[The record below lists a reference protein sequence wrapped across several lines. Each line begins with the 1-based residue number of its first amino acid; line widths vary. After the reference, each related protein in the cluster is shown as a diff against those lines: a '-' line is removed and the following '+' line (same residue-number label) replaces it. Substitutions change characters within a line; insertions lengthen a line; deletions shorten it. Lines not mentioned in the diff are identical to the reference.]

1 MPVIVRKDDIMKT
14 IDVIYSPICEANGA
28 FIGQLEEWLEGTD
41 IKINYVSYN
50 NLTMKESAW
59 YKAKG
64 LISKD
69 GKLTSSVFI
78 DIFYNGTLI
87 DSVPIKKEKIQDAL
101 GINKKECLQEKTAED
116 RGTISIS
123 QFRNAILKNEIKY
136 IPITM
141 LNYKDEMMMCL
152 ENYPYG
158 NPPKRYH
165 KRCVELKKK
174 IFTEVLEKENIA
186 GIYAKYQ
193 DKVIGLIEVFPREVI
208 RKYGFLAGKK
218 GKDEDYLTVGC
229 YEVGFGVPRKEM
241 IDELMFQLE
250 NYYSHFK
257 RIYIE
262 GIGVFE
268 WNEGFMPYWVY
279 DKYGFSRTENITEN
293 KVVMEKLIS

>member
-1 MPVIVRKDDIMKT
+1 MKT

-28 FIGQLEEWLEGTD
+28 FIGQLEEWLEGAD
-41 IKINYVSYN
+41 VKINYISYN
-50 NLTMKESAW
+50 DLTMKEIAW

-64 LISKD
+64 LIGND
-69 GKLTSSVFI
+69 GRLTDSVFI
-78 DIFYNGTLI
+78 DIFYNGILI
-87 DSVPIKKEKIQDAL
+87 DSVPIKKEKIEDAL
-101 GINKKECLQEKTAED
+101 GINRKEYLQVKTTEVRD
-116 RGTISIS
+116 TISIS
-123 QFRNAILKNEIKY
+123 QLRNAILRNEIKY

-141 LNYKDEMMMCL
+141 SNYKDEMMMCL

-165 KRCVELKKK
+165 ERCIELKKK
-174 IFTEVLEKENIA
+174 IFTEVLERENIA

-208 RKYGFLAGKK
+208 RKYGFLSGKK

-250 NYYSHFK
+250 NNYSYFK
-257 RIYIE
+257 RRYIE

-268 WNEGFMPYWVY
+268 CNEGFTPYWVY
-279 DKYGFSRTENITEN
+279 DKYGFNRTENITEN
-293 KVVMEKLIS
+293 KVVMEKLISVRKTAL

>member
-1 MPVIVRKDDIMKT
+1 MDLFIWNGDAIMKT

-28 FIGQLEEWLEGTD
+28 FLGQLEEWLKGTD
-41 IKINYVSYN
+41 VKINYISYN
-50 NLTMKESAW
+50 NLTVKEAAW
-59 YKAKG
+59 YN
-64 LISKD
+64 
-69 GKLTSSVFI
+69 GKLTDSVFI
-78 DIFYNGTLI
+78 DIFYNGALI
-87 DSVPIKKEKIQDAL
+87 DSVPIKKEKIENAL
-101 GINKKECLQEKTAED
+101 GINIPEYQQEKVAENT
-116 RGTISIS
+116 GTISIS
-123 QFRNAILKNEIKY
+123 QFRDAILKNEIKY

-141 LNYKDEMMMCL
+141 SNYKDEMTMCL

-158 NPPKRYH
+158 NPPRRYH
-165 KRCVELKKK
+165 KRCAALKEK
-174 IFTEVLEKENIA
+174 IFTEVLEKEDIA

-193 DKVIGLIEVFPREVI
+193 NKVIGLIEVFPREVI
-208 RKYGFLAGKK
+208 KKYGFLAGMK

-257 RIYIE
+257 RKYIE

-279 DKYGFSRTENITEN
+279 DKYGFSRATNITSN
-293 KVVMEKLIS
+293 KVVMEKLISVK